1 MEPKKLGKRRS
12 TFILVALATAA
23 LLAGCG
29 GAGAGGDGG
38 GGGGGSTVVGVE
50 APITSIEGNLT
61 GFATGQATPQVSA
74 APSQAT
80 LKVSTSSGDAAY
92 RSLGTGGTID
102 DDGDFEILLP
112 VAVDI
117 PADTLWEIDAQGA
130 YVDNIPSGILPDG
143 FTITPSDSAAEIAWG
158 SEIIVDG
165 GYDGFGTLHT
175 PILTSPIETVA
186 WFFSTEDVRVHG
198 TGVIDGDN
206 IEMDLRLK
214 AGWNRVIARA
224 TDPYNAA
231 FYTGSRP
238 ATATWNYYSLID

>member
-38 GGGGGSTVVGVE
+38 GGGGSTVVGVE
-50 APITSIEGNLT
+50 APITSIEGNFP
-61 GFATGQATPQVSA
+61 GCDTGQATPQLIAQSEA
-74 APSQAT
+74 K
-80 LKVSTSSGDAAY
+80 LRVSTSSGDSEY
-92 RSLGTGGTID
+92 LSLGTGGTID
-102 DDGDFEILLP
+102 DDGDFLIQLP
-112 VAVDI
+112 TENI
-117 PADTLWEIDAQGA
+117 PEETLWEIDDQGA
-130 YVDNIPSGILPDG
+130 YDDDTAGGTLPDG
-143 FTITPSDSAAEIAWG
+143 FTITPPDSAAKIAGG

-165 GYDGFGTLHT
+165 EDCFGTLHT
-175 PILTSPIETVA
+175 PILNFPFETVA

-198 TGVIDGDN
+198 AGVIDGDN

-214 AGWNRVIARA
+214 AGWNRVIGRA
-224 TDPYNAA
+224 TGPSNVA

-238 ATATWNYYSLID
+238 ATATWNYYSD